1 MKNYEKAIIE
11 RIEEVGQILKNQD
24 EYLRIDHK
32 NKLNSMLNQYG
43 AIYIDVHTDREY
55 NVKK

>member
-32 NKLNSMLNQYG
+32 IKLNSMLNQYV

>member
-1 MKNYEKAIIE
+1 MKNYEKAIID

-32 NKLNSMLNQYG
+32 NKLNSMLNQYVG
-43 AIYIDVHTDREY
+43 IYIDVHTDSQY

>member
-1 MKNYEKAIIE
+1 MKNYEKAIID

-32 NKLNSMLNQYG
+32 NKLNSMLNQYVS
-43 AIYIDVHTDREY
+43 IYIDVHTDSQY

>member
-32 NKLNSMLNQYG
+32 NKLNSMLNQYV
-43 AIYIDVHTDREY
+43 AIYINVHTDREY

>member
-24 EYLRIDHK
+24 QYLNLK
-32 NKLNSMLNQYG
+32 NKDKLNTMLNQYVG
-43 AIYIDVHTDREY
+43 IYIDVHTDSQY